1 MYVFIILFL
10 FQFVI
15 SGVYL
20 HKLYL
25 KFLSFCPI
33 KNFLTWD
40 PNARLVTSI
49 RFAEAFRSLDLIE
62 ILRLT
67 FDSPTRPVLRNF
79 PEA

>member
-1 MYVFIILFL
+1 MRFFGNVRFYNPFL

-15 SGVYL
+15 LGVYL

-67 FDSPTRPVLRNF
+67 FDLLLGPY
-79 PEA
+79 